1 MLIKNLSKLSLLL
14 GLIFFVSCSEDDSL
28 ENPGDGENSTA
39 VYLTDAPVDQANVEA
54 VFVTVSEVRVNGK
67 AIEGFNKTTIQ
78 LSSLT
83 KGRTELLGNLNLKS
97 GTTSNISLVLADT
110 DASGNGP
117 GNYVVLNGGAKQ
129 KLSGATEINIKDQV
143 EIVNDARNEIV
154 IDFDLRKTVKQEGD
168 NFSFV
173 SKTQLENNLRT
184 VNKLNAGAVKG
195 KADNRSEAE
204 GEVVVAYAYKKGT
217 FSNSESNAN
226 SEGINFAN
234 AVSSSVVS
242 KSNGEF
248 EIHFLEEGDYELH
261 FASYSDNDQDGKL
274 EFTGMVEANAVSSL
288 DLNSFRVAS
297 NSEVN
302 IQISFKGLLGL

>member
-28 ENPGDGENSTA
+28 ENPGNGENSTA